1 MKIPLFTQDR
11 EILERTPYPF
21 LVMSDS
27 DPLTRLIGA
36 QFLTDAGSELRKV
49 FLLVQKD
56 QYRMRRDELLP
67 FSNKD
72 IEDCW
77 HRAFSF
83 YSEEKQGYS
92 LIILADQISEKGRL
106 RPFQPLFFCRNKEL
120 FFHPPCPKC
129 GLLLQQCDHD
139 DFLINSGLE
148 AYSSSLKRYLY
159 CPSCSSSGS
168 SDFYVYELDNSDPPF
183 LKDRRTLI
191 KEFGFLRERRVET
204 DLPCSDC
211 MNHQECYGPE
221 QQVYLRI
228 VPFSFYSFYMLMFE
242 AMSLNAP
249 DFLSLIS
256 GARFE
261 ELESN
266 LARRREFGRIS
277 CVETMKKGGLVEA
290 PLFFSNDERNFLE
303 VLYLKLTFLGE
314 VFKKLFPG
322 GDLFKHPDL
331 RLCIDRMWVKLSEQ
345 STLLPFFWNFR
356 VELLDIS
363 MPFPDV
369 VSFPKFPASNTLFFL
384 GLTWFYTFL
393 VNSEQDSSKVSHALQ
408 EAAKNFSFDGDCSLK
423 GYSMGEL
430 NPAFL
435 PGNIFWNPAGK
446 TVDKNWNIFWEK
458 SLCLGW
464 DLLKTGFHSSPE
476 MSKEEFQRQLESLR
490 EEIRGSLFAKELIAD
505 RLPVPS
511 ETVET
516 NEAIHDILTRIIN
529 KWHMEIGAEKEE
541 LEETVVLTPEIPR
554 KEVSTSPSPIDKQP
568 EEDESLAETIILMP
582 ENIKDKKKG
591 KISEYRNSSKRIG
604 QRDQDN
610 L

>member
-1 MKIPLFTQDR
+1 
-11 EILERTPYPF
+11 
-21 LVMSDS
+21 
-27 DPLTRLIGA
+27 
-36 QFLTDAGSELRKV
+36 
-49 FLLVQKD
+49 
-56 QYRMRRDELLP
+56 
-67 FSNKD
+67 
-72 IEDCW
+72 
-77 HRAFSF
+77 
-83 YSEEKQGYS
+83 
-92 LIILADQISEKGRL
+92 
-106 RPFQPLFFCRNKEL
+106 
-120 FFHPPCPKC
+120 
-129 GLLLQQCDHD
+129 
-139 DFLINSGLE
+139 
-148 AYSSSLKRYLY
+148 
-159 CPSCSSSGS
+159 
-168 SDFYVYELDNSDPPF
+168 
-183 LKDRRTLI
+183 
-191 KEFGFLRERRVET
+191 
-204 DLPCSDC
+204 

-476 MSKEEFQRQLESLR
+476 ISKEEFQRQLESLK

-529 KWHMEIGAEKEE
+529 KW
-541 LEETVVLTPEIPR
+541 
-554 KEVSTSPSPIDKQP
+554 Q
-568 EEDESLAETIILMP
+568 
-582 ENIKDKKKG
+582 
-591 KISEYRNSSKRIG
+591 
-604 QRDQDN
+604 
-610 L
+610 